1 MKIKVADWFKTTTT
15 TTTTEKQTKP
25 LLPWLV
31 YKPVDYFVGPG
42 NLLISA
48 VDRVYKLI

>member
-1 MKIKVADWFKTTTT
+1 LIGSQQQQQQQQKNI
-15 TTTTEKQTKP
+15 KP

-42 NLLISA
+42 NLLISPVA
-48 VDRVYKLI
+48 RVYELI

>member
-1 MKIKVADWFKTTTT
+1 MIKVVDWFTTTT
-15 TTTTEKQTKP
+15 AEKQIKP

-31 YKPVDYFVGPG
+31 YKPVDCFVGPG

-48 VDRVYKLI
+48 V